1 MPTNS
6 EFLELPNSPPES
18 IWFRVW
24 LRLKQNR
31 AALISMSLIV
41 IVIISALIGPV
52 LSSYS
57 GEDID
62 YESIAVAPS
71 IVNGHLFGTDSLGRD
86 LFVRTMEGSRISL
99 LIGLVATLVSL
110 VIGIHYGAIAG
121 YYGGRV
127 DEIMMRIVDILYSM
141 PFMFFVILLM
151 VFFGRNIFLIFIA
164 IGAINWLDIA
174 RIVRGQTLSLKQ
186 QGYVEA
192 AKIYGASHWQVIKRH
207 IIPNLIGI
215 VIVYIT
221 LTIPQVILVES
232 FLSFLGL
239 GIQEPMTSL
248 GALVSEGAE
257 EMESS
262 SWMLIFPALFLS
274 LILFCFNFIGDGLR
288 DAIDPKQVN

>member
-1 MPTNS
+1 MPVNS
-6 EFLELPNSPPES
+6 ESLELSESPPES
-18 IWFRVW
+18 IWSRVW
-24 LRLKQNR
+24 LRLQQNR
-31 AALISMSLIV
+31 AALVSMSLIV
-41 IVIISALIGPV
+41 IIIVSALLGPMF
-52 LSSYS
+52 SSFTI
-57 GEDID
+57 EDID
-62 YESIAVAPS
+62 YEAIALAPS
-71 IVNGHLFGTDSLGRD
+71 ISNGHLFGTDSLGRD

-99 LIGLVATLVSL
+99 LIGVVATLVSL
-110 VIGIHYGAIAG
+110 VIGIHYGAVAG

-127 DEIMMRIVDILYSM
+127 DAVMMRFVDILYSM

-151 VFFGRNIFLIFIA
+151 VFFGRNIYLIFIA

-192 AKIYGASHWQVIKRH
+192 AKIYGASHWQIIRRH

-262 SWMLIFPALFLS
+262 SWMLFFPAIFLS
-274 LILFCFNFIGDGLR
+274 LLLFCFNFIGDGLR

>member
-1 MPTNS
+1 MPVEPDPT
-6 EFLELPNSPPES
+6 ELLQSPLH
-18 IWFRVW
+18 RVW

-31 AALISMSLIV
+31 AALVSMSLIIAI
-41 IVIISALIGPV
+41 IVAALIGPV
-52 LSSYS
+52 ISNYTS
-57 GEDID
+57 EDID
-62 YESIAVAPS
+62 YEAIAIGPS
-71 IVNGHLFGTDSLGRD
+71 MATGHIFGTDSLGRD

-110 VIGIHYGAIAG
+110 VIGIHYGAVAG

-127 DEIMMRIVDILYSM
+127 DAVMMRIVDILYSM

-192 AKIYGASHWQVIKRH
+192 ARIYGASHWQIIKRH

-248 GALVSEGAE
+248 GALVSDGAE

-274 LILFCFNFIGDGLR
+274 LLLFCFNFIGDGLR
-288 DAIDPKQVN
+288 DAIDPKQVK